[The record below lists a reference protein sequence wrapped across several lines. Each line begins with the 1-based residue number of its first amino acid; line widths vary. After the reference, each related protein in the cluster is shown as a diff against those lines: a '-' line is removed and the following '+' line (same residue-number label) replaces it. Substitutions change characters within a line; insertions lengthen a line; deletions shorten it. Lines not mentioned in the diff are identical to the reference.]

1 MPSKMLECRAR
12 CCERRARYFGRRAS
26 QACKILL
33 SGSRVALSTM
43 SSLRELYVDPSNAW
57 SFVPSV
63 PASSEQ
69 RAAIKHPQPVL
80 RFTANPYATHL
91 LRSLVASAVL
101 QYTSSALVNPW
112 QVGKLL
118 LQTQWVPR
126 DAGEPV
132 QDFEVEDSVRFHN

>member
-1 MPSKMLECRAR
+1 
-12 CCERRARYFGRRAS
+12 
-26 QACKILL
+26 
-33 SGSRVALSTM
+33 
-43 SSLRELYVDPSNAW
+43 
-57 SFVPSV
+57 V

>member
-1 MPSKMLECRAR
+1 
-12 CCERRARYFGRRAS
+12 
-26 QACKILL
+26 
-33 SGSRVALSTM
+33 M

-63 PASSEQ
+63 PGSSEQ
-69 RAAIKHPQPVL
+69 FQAIKRPQPAL

-126 DAGEPV
+126 DAGEPI
-132 QDFEVEDSVRFHN
+132 QDFEVEDSVHFHN